1 MNDKPLLMNTYK
13 GEKKDK
19 TMKKNLIYTIAF
31 LLGGTFM
38 FSSCDDML
46 NVDSNRVEYEFEDWT
61 LNDSVYSVLGIL
73 KGVQGVADRQVLIN
87 ELRADLVTVNESKAV
102 VDVQEL
108 SRSVFNLSSNKYL
121 DVKDYYAI
129 INNCN
134 IYLARVDTTLEKNNI
149 KLMLPEYVAVKSVRA
164 WTYLQLAINYNNVPY
179 FTEPILTHSAAEEVM
194 NTPMLTRDE
203 IVSRLIADIMPYE
216 NPAAYPMPSWDA
228 DGKVLKFGY
237 GDNGT
242 EVDTKQLFVPV
253 RMLLGELYLWKGD
266 YKNAAKFFY
275 SQIVGSGTNETAKK
289 YTDAGYKASYN
300 SEGGK
305 GFNNSFIK
313 MFAAKTFSE
322 NSANYFT
329 IIPFADTELYGTTS
343 GLAAVFS
350 PQSEIGG
357 AQVVASPAIQSL
369 AERQVYCYMK
379 DPEDKKE
386 TPEYSHFYEYT
397 GDLRI
402 KATTYSQRGEDD
414 NKTEYKNIIGKF
426 NFEEGSLDM
435 DVEFVP
441 GIKTTYLILQRKE
454 HAYLRLAEAL
464 VGLEREGYEGAM
476 ELAMTILKEGAK
488 SNYRILK
495 NPVYAERV
503 KLDAD
508 GDTLYNYIIE
518 NKDTVD
524 IVPRMEKY
532 LASCTDSLVYNFT
545 AEVFTGNSGIPSR
558 GSGYSERNDYYTL
571 SDTCIARYLGETTMD
586 GKVELLTKEITYED
600 SLNYIAD
607 LVIDELALEFA
618 WEGTRFGDLQRVATA
633 LGDKEVLAKRIAGRA
648 FKNTVSHRHPEFQY
662 DAALYTKM
670 LDENMWYLP
679 LPGEFVEPGKVEETP
694 EDFNPSEEV
703 E

>member
-242 EVDTKQLFVPV
+242 EVDTKLLFVPV

-305 GFNNSFIK
+305 SFNNSFIK

-357 AQVVASPAIQSL
+357 AQVVASPGIQSL
-369 AERQVYCYMK
+369 AERQVYCFMK

-545 AEVFTGNSGIPSR
+545 AEVFTGNSGIHSR

-586 GKVELLTKEITYED
+586 GKVELLTKKITYED

-618 WEGTRFGDLQRVATA
+618 WEGTRFGDLIRFAKA
-633 LGDKEVLAKRIAGRA
+633 MGDNDVLAKRVAGRA
-648 FKNTVSHRHPEFQY
+648 YKNDVTYRNGEFQM
-662 DAALYTKM
+662 DAELYGKM
-670 LDENMWYLP
+670 ADETNWYLP
-679 LPGEFVEPGKVEETP
+679 LPEGVVQPVDPAKLP
-694 EDFNPSEEV
+694 
-703 E
+703 

>member
-31 LLGGTFM
+31 ILGGTFM

-73 KGVQGVADRQVLIN
+73 KSVQGVADRQVLIN

-134 IYLARVDTTLEKNNI
+134 IYLARVDTTLEKNNV

-194 NTPMLTRDE
+194 KTPMLTRDE

-242 EVDTKQLFVPV
+242 EVDTKLLFVPV

-357 AQVVASPAIQSL
+357 AQVVASPGIQSL
-369 AERQVYCYMK
+369 AERQVYCFMK

-488 SNYRILK
+488 SSYRILK
-495 NPVYAERV
+495 NPDYRTDTTTVEH
-503 KLDAD
+503 K
-508 GDTLYNYIIE
+508 DTLGNIL
-518 NKDTVD
+518 KVDTL
-524 IVPRMEKY
+524 ISKPY
-532 LASCTDSLVYNFT
+532 LVSCTDSLVYNFT
-545 AEVFTGNSGIPSR
+545 AEVFTGNSGIHSR

-618 WEGTRFGDLQRVATA
+618 WEGTRFGDLIRFAKA
-633 LGDKEVLAKRIAGRA
+633 MGDNDVLAKRVAGRA
-648 FKNTVSHRHPEFQY
+648 YKNDVTYRNGEFQM
-662 DAALYTKM
+662 DAELYGKM
-670 LDENMWYLP
+670 SDETNWYLP
-679 LPGEFVEPGKVEETP
+679 LPEGVVQPVDPAKLP
-694 EDFNPSEEV
+694 
-703 E
+703 

>member
-73 KGVQGVADRQVLIN
+73 KSVQEVADRQVLIN
-87 ELRADLVTVNESKAV
+87 ELRADLITVNESKAV

-203 IVSRLIADIMPYE
+203 IVNRLIADIMPYE

-242 EVDTKQLFVPV
+242 EVDTKLLFVPV
-253 RMLLGELYLWKGD
+253 RMLLGELFLWKGD

-357 AQVVASPAIQSL
+357 AQVVASPGIQSL
-369 AERQVYCYMK
+369 AERQVYCFMK

-545 AEVFTGNSGIPSR
+545 AEVFTGNSGIHSR

-618 WEGTRFGDLQRVATA
+618 WEGTRFGDLIRFAKA
-633 LGDKEVLAKRIAGRA
+633 MGNNDVLAKRVAGRA
-648 FKNTVSHRHPEFQY
+648 YKNDVTYRNGEFQM
-662 DAALYTKM
+662 DAELYGKM
-670 LDENMWYLP
+670 SDETNWYLP
-679 LPGEFVEPGKVEETP
+679 LPAGVVQPVDPAKLP
-694 EDFNPSEEV
+694 
-703 E
+703 